1 MNHSLICYGC
11 MEVKEEEQ
19 VCSKCGWEENAEQA
33 SPIFLKPGTV
43 LNGKY
48 LLGRVLGHGG
58 FGITYLARDLN
69 LGVRLAIKEYLPQDM
84 ATRNLGDTSIMVYS
98 GSTREHFEYGLD
110 KFLEEART
118 LAKFDDVPEIVTIKD
133 FFKENGTAYIV
144 MSYVEGI
151 TLKEFITSR
160 GGKLPL
166 DAVLNIMLPVMKALE
181 QVHSSGILHRDISP
195 DNIYIT
201 RNFNVKL
208 LDFGAARFAMGE
220 HSKSMSVLLKPGY
233 APVEQYRSKGKQGPW
248 TDIYAVAATMY
259 KALTGNTPPESLDR
273 MYEDVLAAPSKCDVD
288 IPSNIEEA
296 LLKAMSI
303 REEQRFQTVS
313 EFSDCLQNR
322 ALSGID
328 DRKATDPAKLSNV
341 SSQPVQSVQA
351 QTSSDLKQEK
361 DELTQKTQQPAK
373 IVCENCGMR
382 NPSYIPS
389 CLSCGKSL
397 KGEKKIIASS
407 MTFEPIKEKKERN
420 ILEMLGSIQ
429 DNKQYKICGKCSFK
443 NPPSRHYCSNCS
455 ASLK

>member
-1 MNHSLICYGC
+1 M
-11 MEVKEEEQ
+11 
-19 VCSKCGWEENAEQA
+19 
-33 SPIFLKPGTV
+33 
-43 LNGKY
+43 
-48 LLGRVLGHGG
+48 
-58 FGITYLARDLN
+58 
-69 LGVRLAIKEYLPQDM
+69 
-84 ATRNLGDTSIMVYS
+84 
-98 GSTREHFEYGLD
+98 
-110 KFLEEART
+110 
-118 LAKFDDVPEIVTIKD
+118 D

-328 DRKATDPAKLSNV
+328 DRKATDPAKLLNV